1 MGGVNI
7 NKPPIFYTRIV
18 YIYVIVAACPNF
30 GLPLHISWIVYIYV
44 IVAEVYP
51 TELLSRKIFLMFI

>member
-1 MGGVNI
+1 MGGVSI
-7 NKPPIFYTRIV
+7 NKPPIFYTR
-18 YIYVIVAACPNF
+18 
-30 GLPLHISWIVYIYV
+30 IVYIYV